1 MRRLLSLAAATA
13 LASGLVLVGGAAP
26 AAAEPDTKFGSCRA
40 MRAVD
45 PNGVAL
51 TQRAVK
57 RAVKQGYRKP
67 LLCPVAYD
75 ANKRLDRDR
84 DGVACE
90 RKRR

>member
-1 MRRLLSLAAATA
+1 MRRLLSLTAAAG
-13 LASGLVLVGGAAP
+13 LASGLVLVGTATP
-26 AAAEPDTKFGSCRA
+26 AAAEPDTTFSSCRA

-67 LLCPVAYD
+67 LLCPIAYD

-90 RKRR
+90 RRKR

>member
-1 MRRLLSLAAATA
+1 MRRILSLLAAVG

-26 AAAEPDTKFGSCRA
+26 AAAEPDTKFGSCKA

-51 TQRAVK
+51 TKRAVK

-67 LLCPVAYD
+67 LLCPTAYA

-90 RKRR
+90 RRRR

>member
-1 MRRLLSLAAATA
+1 MRRPLSLLAATA
-13 LASGLVLVGGAAP
+13 LIAGLGILGAPTAS
-26 AAAEPDTKFGSCRA
+26 AEPDTKFSTCRQ

-51 TQRAVK
+51 NKRAVK
-57 RAVKQGYRKP
+57 RAVRQGFAKP

-75 ANKRLDRDR
+75 ANRRLDRDR

-90 RKRR
+90 RRR

>member
-1 MRRLLSLAAATA
+1 MLR
-13 LASGLVLVGGAAP
+13 VLVSLSTVVLAGGLLVGTAAP
-26 AAAEPDTKFGSCRA
+26 AAAEPDTTFGSCKA
-40 MRAVD
+40 MRKVD

>member
-1 MRRLLSLAAATA
+1 MRRFLALTAVAT

-67 LLCPVAYD
+67 LLCPTAYA
-75 ANKRLDRDR
+75 ANTRLDRDR

-90 RKRR
+90 RPRR

>member
-1 MRRLLSLAAATA
+1 MHRRIALVTIAA

-26 AAAEPDTKFGSCRA
+26 AAAEPDTRFGSCKA

-67 LLCPVAYD
+67 LLCPIAYD

-90 RKRR
+90 RRKR